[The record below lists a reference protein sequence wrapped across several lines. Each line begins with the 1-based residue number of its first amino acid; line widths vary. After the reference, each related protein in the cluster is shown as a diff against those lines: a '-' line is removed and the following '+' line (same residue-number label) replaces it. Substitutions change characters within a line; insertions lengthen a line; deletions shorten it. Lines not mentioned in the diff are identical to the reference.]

1 MHILFV
7 FVCLALLISMS
18 TGQSDQSRRKTGI
31 DMYFEQVKSFP
42 PDISPNLPV
51 STSLPPPLV
60 RLPPPSFPAEAS
72 RSSSA
77 PCGCRFCM
85 ILAGKKLL
93 CRPFVC
99 LIECIHSPTAKE
111 TRSRNSERVSRGGQ
125 GGQAA
130 SRGCHDG

>member
-51 STSLPPPLV
+51 STSLPLSPRPPAPSLISCRGISELFRTLRV
-60 RLPPPSFPAEAS
+60 PLLHDSRGEEAPLPT
-72 RSSSA
+72 
-77 PCGCRFCM
+77 
-85 ILAGKKLL
+85 
-93 CRPFVC
+93 VC
-99 LIECIHSPTAKE
+99 LPDRVHPFP
-111 TRSRNSERVSRGGQ
+111 NS
-125 GGQAA
+125 
-130 SRGCHDG
+130 